1 MENKERIKI
10 LNKARNKIN
19 EAIDLIEQVTSQTD
33 PDELGTNIY
42 ARMTQAGMDSTHN
55 GRQWSTR
62 IEYTI
67 TRLEKCNEN

>member
-19 EAIDLIEQVTSQTD
+19 EAIDLIEQVTSQTG